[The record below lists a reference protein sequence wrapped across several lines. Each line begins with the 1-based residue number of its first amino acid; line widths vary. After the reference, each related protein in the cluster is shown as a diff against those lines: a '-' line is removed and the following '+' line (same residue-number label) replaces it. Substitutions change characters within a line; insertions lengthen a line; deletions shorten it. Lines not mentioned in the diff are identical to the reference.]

1 MSSENQENN
10 TNNTTKEPTQ
20 QEVQK
25 KLKEKI
31 VHIFKQITNGCKRT
45 TCYNI
50 FCAKN
55 PCAILSKI

>member
-1 MSSENQENN
+1 MSSENQENH
-10 TNNTTKEPTQ
+10 TNNISKEPTPE
-20 QEVQK
+20 EVQK
-25 KLKEKI
+25 KLKEQI

-55 PCAILSKI
+55 PYSNLSKL

>member
-10 TNNTTKEPTQ
+10 TNNIPKEPTQ

-45 TCYNI
+45 VCYNI

-55 PCAILSKI
+55 PYAILSKT